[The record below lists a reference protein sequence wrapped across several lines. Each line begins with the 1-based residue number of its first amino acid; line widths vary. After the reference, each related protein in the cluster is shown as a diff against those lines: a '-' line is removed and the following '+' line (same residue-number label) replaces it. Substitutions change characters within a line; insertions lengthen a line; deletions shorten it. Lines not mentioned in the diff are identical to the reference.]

1 MKLAVT
7 QIVLG
12 ALIIGSLAWF
22 IGWVEWD
29 YGSVT
34 RLIEG
39 VNVEIRPWP
48 GWTMRLI
55 SWKAVSF
62 ILGLLVLGFG
72 ITQFVKAKGLKGASP
87 L

>member
-1 MKLAVT
+1 MKLAIT

-12 ALIIGSLAWF
+12 VLIVSSLVWF

-29 YGSVT
+29 YGSYT
-34 RLIEG
+34 MLYKD
-39 VNVEIRPWP
+39 VEVEFHPLP
-48 GWTMRLI
+48 GWTMRMI

-62 ILGLLVLGFG
+62 MLGLSVLGFG
-72 ITQFVKAKGLKGASP
+72 IAQFVKAKGLKGAKP